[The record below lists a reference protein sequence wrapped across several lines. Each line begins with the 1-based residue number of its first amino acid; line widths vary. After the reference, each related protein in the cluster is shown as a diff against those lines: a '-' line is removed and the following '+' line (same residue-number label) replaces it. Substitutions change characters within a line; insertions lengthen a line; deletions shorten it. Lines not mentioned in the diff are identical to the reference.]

1 MQSLVLQDVSKRF
14 PIGEVL
20 GSISLAVKEGERI
33 ALVGESGSG
42 KTTLLRIIAGLE
54 QPSSGKIKLNEL
66 DVTGWPANRRGVG
79 FVFQD
84 YATYPRLTVAE
95 NLNASVPN
103 TVNKAERESRLRETA
118 GWLGLEEM
126 LRRLPTELSGGQLQ
140 RIALGKA
147 LMARPKLLLLDEP
160 FSQLDV
166 RLAEQMRRL
175 LQESHQRYGMTQ
187 VLVTHQPLDA
197 LCTVDKLAV
206 LEKGKLVH
214 FEAPCQVRQRPQTRF
229 AAELTSPC
237 GLNVIPTQAVDD
249 SVLAGRS
256 SIAFR
261 PESVHLASATMP
273 VATAHAIPFKC
284 RLGGVHDLGIVRLR
298 EAYVGSHKILILC
311 RPAQTNGS
319 DDQSTSCDHL
329 PLNEVVQCFVRHEDL
344 LVFPS

>member
-1 MQSLVLQDVSKRF
+1 MQSLVLQEVSKRF
-14 PIGEVL
+14 SLGEVL
-20 GSISLAVKEGERI
+20 SSISVAVEEGERI

-54 QPSSGKIKLNEL
+54 QASSGRIKLNEV

-95 NLNASVPN
+95 NLNVSVPN
-103 TVNKAERESRLRETA
+103 TVSKADRESRLRETA
-118 GWLGLEEM
+118 SWLGLEEI

-147 LMARPKLLLLDEP
+147 LMARPKILLLDEP

-187 VLVTHQPLDA
+187 ILVTHQPLDA

-214 FEAPCQVRQRPQTRF
+214 FEAPCQVRQKPQTRF

-237 GLNVIPTQAVDD
+237 GLNVIPAQVVDD
-249 SVLAGRS
+249 LSLPGRT
-256 SIAFR
+256 IAFR
-261 PESVHLASATMP
+261 PESVHLASATTP
-273 VATAHAIPFKC
+273 VGSFNAMPFKC

-298 EAYVGSHKILILC
+298 EAFVRGHKILILC
-311 RPAQTNGS
+311 RASQTNGS
-319 DDQSTSCDHL
+319 DDQSTSCDQL
-329 PLNEVVQCFVRHEDL
+329 PSDEEVQCFVRREDL
-344 LVFPS
+344 LVFPN